1 MENYD
6 AGQTVKLS
14 CRNVW
19 KIYGDTSDSFFM
31 DRNGNVDDPQAHVKK
46 ILTVNTSLQML
57 MLALTFMREKFSL

>member
-1 MENYD
+1 MVQVLLGGRRVENYD

-46 ILTVNTSLQML
+46 ILKS
-57 MLALTFMREKFSL
+57 ESGKS

>member
-1 MENYD
+1 MCNQMSTSVSGSSFIGGRRVENYD

-46 ILTVNTSLQML
+46 S
-57 MLALTFMREKFSL
+57 

>member
-46 ILTVNTSLQML
+46 IVKK
-57 MLALTFMREKFSL
+57 AL

>member
-19 KIYGDTSDSFFM
+19 KIYGDTSDSFLWTET
-31 DRNGNVDDPQAHVKK
+31 A
-46 ILTVNTSLQML
+46 TL
-57 MLALTFMREKFSL
+57 MIRRHM

>member
-1 MENYD
+1 MCNQMSTSISGSSFIGRTPREEYD

-46 ILTVNTSLQML
+46 S
-57 MLALTFMREKFSL
+57 